1 MFTRMTGDMDINCGE
16 VIDGSK
22 TLDEMGAEIFDHIL
36 TIASGKASKSEQM
49 EVGEDEFVPWQIGVL
64 A

>member
-1 MFTRMTGDMDINCGE
+1 MFARMTGDMDINCGQ

-22 TLDEMGAEIFDHIL
+22 NLGEMGTEIFDHIL
-36 TIASGKASKSEQM
+36 RIASGKASKSEEM